1 MSLKLLLKD
10 ELNGFYRSK
19 VMLVLW
25 VGLPLLVTVV
35 YFLSPSTGDM
45 PMSVIAAILVG
56 SLGGLL
62 SAAMLVASMISE
74 RDRHVYEMFLVRP
87 VKRSSI
93 LMSKFIAVYLCVV
106 IAGLISLLVGLGV
119 DTARNGAL
127 TPAIVTGT
135 LNGLMLAVSIMAI
148 ACSAGILIGIAAP
161 SMLVGVILILY
172 GANQLS
178 AVVALPALFY
188 PDMPWLDLV
197 LGGSIS
203 AVLLF
208 LAVRTFNRRQ
218 F

>member
-25 VGLPLLVTVV
+25 VGLPIIVTII
-35 YFLSPSTGDM
+35 YFASPSTGDM
-45 PMSVIAAILVG
+45 PMSVLAAILVG

-62 SAAMLVASMISE
+62 SAAMLVASIINE
-74 RDRHVYEMFLVRP
+74 RERRVYDMFLVRP

-93 LMSKFIAVYLCVV
+93 VLSKFIAVYLCIV
-106 IAGLISLLVGLGV
+106 IAGILSMLVGLGV
-119 DTARNGAL
+119 DALRTGAMTSAVVSGSVNGS
-127 TPAIVTGT
+127 
-135 LNGLMLAVSIMAI
+135 MLAVSIMAI

-161 SMLVGVILILY
+161 SMLVGVILVLY

-188 PDMPWLDLV
+188 PDMPWLQLV
-197 LGGSIS
+197 LGVAITLI
-203 AVLLF
+203 LLA
-208 LAVRTFNRRQ
+208 LAVRIFNRRQ